1 MIEQMGSK
9 GVIREARLSRFSQPE
24 ENVRINVI
32 CCVC

>member
-1 MIEQMGSK
+1 MIEQMGLK
-9 GVIREARLSRFSQPE
+9 GIICGTRLSRFSQPE